1 MKKVRFVGLDV
12 HADTIAVA
20 VASRAAALPPRNEVG
35 AKRGHHG
42 QKAFHVCTREQFQL
56 VTRIEWFLPGV
67 FLAARAYAA

>member
-35 AKRGHHG
+35 AKRGHH
-42 QKAFHVCTREQFQL
+42 
-56 VTRIEWFLPGV
+56 
-67 FLAARAYAA
+67 ARKRSTSAPVSSSSWSPASSGSCPASS